1 MTKQIQKNACQLLLF
16 WFDMT
21 HIMVVKGNYCFWY
34 ADLKKIFSKST
45 KPIGIKCCRN
55 GGVFRV
61 LYPDCSLHF
70 DSAKTLPPRTIR
82 YSESWMSFCKFSP
95 LKVQNQLEPCS
106 AQTQILHIFLIRRK
120 TWSTWEIHSNWMKL
134 SKSLKQYVQL
144 ICCLVQYCEIFI

>member
-1 MTKQIQKNACQLLLF
+1 MTKQIQKMHVSSSY
-16 WFDMT
+16 FDLT
-21 HIMVVKGNYCFWY
+21 WHISWSSKAIIVSDMLI
-34 ADLKKIFSKST
+34 LKKIFSKST
-45 KPIGIKCCRN
+45 KPIGIKCWRN

-70 DSAKTLPPRTIR
+70 DSAKTFPPRTIR

-95 LKVQNQLEPCS
+95 LKVRNQLEPCS
-106 AQTQILHIFLIRRK
+106 AQTQILHFFLIRRK